1 MWKVDLERLLIWYKA
16 MEGPSSVLRRRKE
29 ADGEE
34 EDRLGH
40 GVGMINARR
49 GGLRNGRGNAG
60 GDDDSGES
68 DLDM

>member
-1 MWKVDLERLLIWYKA
+1 